1 MDAMTAVPR
10 NAFPRTHN
18 GLMMLRTAVAVPAV
32 SILTCIAILASR
44 TLSPRSPYI
53 AVISLII
60 DTMSVIEVISFTIFL
75 RSLVKSYVVRTIG
88 NVLLG
93 VLGGLSLL
101 PALAVVILIVD
112 GSFRH
117 VGV

>member
-1 MDAMTAVPR
+1 
-10 NAFPRTHN
+10 
-18 GLMMLRTAVAVPAV
+18 MLRFAVAVPALF
-32 SILTCIAILASR
+32 ILTCIVILLSR

-53 AVISLII
+53 ATISLII
-60 DTMSVIEVISFTIFL
+60 DTMSVIEVVSFTIFL
-75 RSLVKSYVVRTIG
+75 RSLVKSYIVRTIG

-93 VLGGLSLL
+93 VFGGVSLL
-101 PALAVVILIVD
+101 PALAVVLLIVD

>member
-1 MDAMTAVPR
+1 VHCHLGVSDVVTTLALYCGYLADHR
-10 NAFPRTHN
+10 HN
-18 GLMMLRTAVAVPAV
+18 V
-32 SILTCIAILASR
+32 SYRGYFVHYLLKIA
-44 TLSPRSPYI
+44 
-53 AVISLII
+53 
-60 DTMSVIEVISFTIFL
+60 
-75 RSLVKSYVVRTIG
+75 KSYVVRTIG

-93 VLGGLSLL
+93 VLGELSLL